1 MMTLNYKV
9 CSIILMAASAAFICW
24 KCYEAGK
31 QSVQSKWNEQKLL
44 DERAIAKL
52 KGENDALSRQHMFEV
67 GQLQARLQ
75 TAKQSYE
82 ATLDSITSQYAGRLQ
97 QSENRAK
104 VYQRQAEGGASECR
118 SLASHAARLDSSLEQ
133 GRQLVEELRATVRLR
148 DGQII
153 ELSNQI
159 RADRKLLE

>member
-1 MMTLNYKV
+1 MTLNSKF
-9 CSIILMAASAAFICW
+9 CTILLVAASAAIIYW
-24 KCYEAGK
+24 VGYEQGK
-31 QSVQSKWNEQKLL
+31 HSVQEKWDEQKLL
-44 DERAIAKL
+44 DSKAIDKI
-52 KGENDALSRQHMFEV
+52 KGEQDVLNRQHSYEV
-67 GQLQARLQ
+67 GLLESRLE
-75 TAKQSYE
+75 TVNKNYE
-82 ATLDSITSQYAGRLQ
+82 DTINTITSQYADRMQ
-97 QSENRAK
+97 QSEKRATIYK
-104 VYQRQAEGGASECR
+104 RKAEAGTIECS

>member
-9 CSIILMAASAAFICW
+9 FSIILLAASAAFICW
-24 KCYEAGK
+24 RVYEAG
-31 QSVQSKWNEQKLL
+31 QHSVQTKWDAQKRL
-44 DERAIAKL
+44 DEQAINKA
-52 KGENDALSRQHMFEV
+52 KGENDALSRQHKYEV
-67 GQLQARLQ
+67 ELLQARLK
-75 TAKQSYE
+75 TANESYQ
-82 ATLDSITSQYAGRLQ
+82 ASLDSITNQYTARLQ
-97 QSENRAK
+97 QSEQRAK
-104 VYQRQAEGGASECR
+104 VYQRQAKGGATECR
-118 SLASHAARLDSSLEQ
+118 SLASHAARLDNSLEQ